1 MKIVF
6 LNVTICNYDN
16 VVAAAVMRVRMKFYT
31 DPDPGSG
38 NSPYGSKSGIENSPY
53 GSKEKVKFFF
63 PLKIKVK
70 KNSFKL

>member
-38 NSPYGSKSGIENSPY
+38 NSPYGSKSGIENSPN
-53 GSKEKVKFFF
+53 GSKEKVKFF
-63 PLKIKVK
+63 PPQNLSL